1 MTIVIN
7 SECGRMQIKAR
18 SIKAAKAVY
27 AAKENFDFEGAK
39 SGKYPGSF
47 FRIWKEGQ
55 LVESVGECE

>member
-27 AAKENFDFEGAK
+27 AAKESFDFEGAK

-47 FRIWKEGQ
+47 FRIWKDGQ